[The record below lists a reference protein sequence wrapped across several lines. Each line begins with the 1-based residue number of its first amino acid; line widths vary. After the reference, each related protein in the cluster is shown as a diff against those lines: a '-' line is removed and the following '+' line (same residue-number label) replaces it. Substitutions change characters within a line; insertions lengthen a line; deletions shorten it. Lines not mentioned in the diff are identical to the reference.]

1 MMDIEETDFCQMVE
15 DLVLSS
21 ESYID
26 AVIKTCDICN
36 LELAI
41 GARMLSQPIIEK
53 IQKEGED
60 INHLPRMSKLPV

>member
-1 MMDIEETDFCQMVE
+1 MVE

-53 IQKEGED
+53 IQKEGEVF
-60 INHLPRMSKLPV
+60 NLLPRMSTLPV